1 MPVVGGQIA
10 VTEIVSHTGLEQ
22 VAVAGSV
29 VQIVVVEIARED
41 LAVELVGRFA
51 VAEPEEYIA
60 DPIEIERLLVADT
73 EG

>member
-1 MPVVGGQIA
+1 VCHTELELQEQIA
-10 VTEIVSHTGLEQ
+10 V
-22 VAVAGSV
+22 AWSV
-29 VQIVVVEIARED
+29 VQVVEVEFARQD
-41 LAVELVGRFA
+41 LVVELVGRFA